1 MTERTAGAPAPELTA
16 ADRLRGRRIVI
27 TGAASGIG
35 RATAQLF
42 AREGASLALFDRDER
57 GLAQSAN
64 ETGGHAFQVDITSED
79 ELAKVAER
87 AAAALDGLDGIV
99 NAAGVMP
106 SGSLLETPVDVWRRT
121 LEVNLT
127 GTYLVIRSCL
137 PWMQKE
143 PAATIVN
150 VASAAGLLPNAPGL
164 TAYAASKGGV
174 VNFGRALAAEL
185 APRIRVNTVC
195 PGLVDTPM
203 GEKYRP
209 NVGNYALK
217 RMAEPIEIARA
228 ILYLTSAES
237 SYITGA
243 ALAADGGRSF
253 H

>member
-1 MTERTAGAPAPELTA
+1 LNEVTVGALAPEIPA
-16 ADRLRGRRIVI
+16 ADRLKGRRIVI

-35 RATAQLF
+35 RVTAQLF

-57 GLAQSAN
+57 GVELAAK
-64 ETGGHAFQVDITSED
+64 ELGVHALAVDITQEV
-79 ELAKVAER
+79 ELTKAADR

-99 NAAGVMP
+99 NAAGIMP
-106 SGSLLETPVDVWRRT
+106 TGSMLEVPVEVWRRT

-143 PAATIVN
+143 PMGTVVN
-150 VASAAGLLPNAPGL
+150 VASAAGLLPNMPGL
-164 TAYAASKGGV
+164 TAYAASKGAV

-203 GEKYRP
+203 GDKHRA
-209 NVGNYALK
+209 NVANYALR
-217 RMAEPIEIARA
+217 RMADPIEIARA
-228 ILYLTSAES
+228 ILHLTSVES
-237 SYITGA
+237 SYTTGA
-243 ALAADGGRSF
+243 TLAADGGRSF